1 MDREPIRNII
11 GLFLVLVLLATSFG
25 CEVPAVK
32 ATRQTSAPVPITSNT
47 TQPIAAVTP
56 TPIPSPQAPEI
67 PVQGPYDIWITDNVC
82 IPSLLIVVGGSRVNW
97 ISKDG
102 QTHTVTSDE
111 GLFDEILLPGEAF
124 HHDFLDKGNHHYF
137 CKIHGEYGNVIL
149 Y

>member
-1 MDREPIRNII
+1 MTRGTVGNIPC
-11 GLFLVLVLLATSFG
+11 LFLVLVLLATSFS

-32 ATRQTSAPVPITSNT
+32 GAPQTSAPAPVTSNT

-67 PVQGPYDIWITDNVC
+67 PVPGPYDILITANVC
-82 IPSLLIVVGGSRVNW
+82 TPYLLIVVGGSRVNW

-111 GLFDEILLPGEAF
+111 GLFDEILLPGETF
-124 HHDFLDKGNHHYF
+124 HHDFLDKGDHHYF